1 MGTVRWWICGPWVLS
16 RTTCSQDTRLS
27 HVSGSAV
34 RFMSRCLTADP
45 ARRITPSDALKHPWL
60 TDVPPVTDLCIQN
73 ALRSSLS
80 IIASVTS
87 HPSTSTSYIPSLSF
101 SPSFSPLSHTLP
113 QYSVLMDDDHEPR
126 DPSPQN
132 QLFQQQQQ
140 RPSQLPN
147 LSPLRPDLPTDKS
160 SPSASATTTAIS
172 RSLLE
177 EQQQQAENEPR
188 RTFFIQRPINT
199 ASNDHPTNA
208 NTNANT
214 NDKTKKH
221 NSLPDQSTLTTNTHN
236 TNTHDTN
243 NNSSNHVFEMR
254 SASSDDVCEGWLWLN
269 LPPLGKRVWGVLDG
283 NVITCFRAR
292 KGACVGVIA
301 LKNMLPAAGPMTHDG
316 MFPIF
321 LDFDTPFDTPL
332 TRRSGRPSLKLPTLS
347 GASSSATIPQ
357 SITFYAEALVE
368 QSMWIGCLLS
378 N

>member
-1 MGTVRWWICGPWVLS
+1 
-16 RTTCSQDTRLS
+16 
-27 HVSGSAV
+27 
-34 RFMSRCLTADP
+34 MSRCLTADP